1 MVNSVSGGVELL
13 HAPRGDSKISSGQFL
28 YATSLVDTPKRF
40 EYWHHAICT
49 HFIPAESWKPKD
61 NGFVGELKGHSLGG
75 LLIGQY
81 DASEHCWH
89 RTPNNIRY
97 SPGDDLVAYFVEDGC
112 VRLEQNGN
120 NITLNSGEIALY
132 DAATPFIQEV
142 SAKSLLLMRMPRGA
156 LMARTNRAERIVGM
170 KIGNHNGMATVL
182 GGLMKASLC
191 LPNGSDSSSLGR
203 LATAFLETLSVAIH
217 LQAGDDLSP
226 SHADSLYIKTMAY
239 LQANIEDETLSM
251 ETISSAMHVSERTLF
266 RAFAKH
272 QSTPM
277 QQLWLA
283 RLKRSYDLLET
294 GQVKRVTQA
303 AYQSGFSDVSHF
315 CRVFRKEF
323 GVTPGKVV
331 ARI

>member
-1 MVNSVSGGVELL
+1 MANSVSNSVELL
-13 HAPRGDSKISSGQFL
+13 HAPQGNSKMSSGQFL
-28 YATSLVDTPKRF
+28 YATSLVDSPQRF

-49 HFIPAESWKPKD
+49 HFIPAESWKPKS
-61 NGFVGELKGHSLGG
+61 NGFVGELKGHNLGSL
-75 LLIGQY
+75 LVGQY
-81 DASEHCWH
+81 DASEHSWH

-120 NITLNSGEIALY
+120 NITLGSGEMALY

-142 SAKSLLLMRMPRGA
+142 SAKSLLLMRMPRSA

-170 KIGNHNGMATVL
+170 KIGNQNGMANVL

-191 LPNGSDSSSLGR
+191 LPDGSDSSSLGR
-203 LATAFLETLSVAIH
+203 LATAFLETLSVVID
-217 LQAGDDLSP
+217 LQAGEDFSCT
-226 SHADSLYIKTMAY
+226 HADSLYIKTMAY

-251 ETISSAMHVSERTLF
+251 GTISSAMHVSERTLF

-294 GQVKRVTQA
+294 GQVKLVTQA
-303 AYQSGFSDVSHF
+303 AYQTGFNDVSHF
-315 CRVFRKEF
+315 CRVFRKEY
-323 GVTPGKVV
+323 GVSPGKVFSRV
-331 ARI
+331 